1 MIRSKYRGIT
11 PNLKTELIKFEV
23 AGLILYE
30 SGRYIQLGSRS
41 SQFSCIDWLSAV
53 VSSFTNFQ
61 GLITMS
67 TAFVAILMG
76 SESDL
81 PIMKSAVDI
90 LKQLQINYEVKIT
103 SAHRTPSITQAY
115 ISDAQERGCQVFISG
130 AGLAAHLAG
139 ATAAHTTV
147 PVIGVP
153 IDSGPLSGLD
163 ALLST
168 VQMPAGIPVATV
180 AIGKTGAKNAAY
192 LAAQIL
198 SLADAGLA
206 GRVKAERAA
215 NSEKVQ
221 AQDRA
226 LQESLS

>member
-1 MIRSKYRGIT
+1 MTKPFI
-11 PNLKTELIKFEV
+11 
-23 AGLILYE
+23 
-30 SGRYIQLGSRS
+30 
-41 SQFSCIDWLSAV
+41 
-53 VSSFTNFQ
+53 
-61 GLITMS
+61 
-67 TAFVAILMG
+67 AILMG

-81 PIMKSAVDI
+81 STMQAAGEIFKR
-90 LKQLQINYEVKIT
+90 LQIVYEIKIT
-103 SAHRTPSITQAY
+103 SAHRTPAATAQY
-115 ISDAQERGCQVFISG
+115 VSDAEFRGCQVFIAG

-139 ATAAHTTV
+139 AVAAHTLK

-198 SLADAGLA
+198 SLGDTELATRVAAD
-206 GRVKAERAA
+206 RVASA
-215 NSEKVQ
+215 EKVQ
-221 AQDRA
+221 SQDQA
-226 LQESLS
+226 LEAGL